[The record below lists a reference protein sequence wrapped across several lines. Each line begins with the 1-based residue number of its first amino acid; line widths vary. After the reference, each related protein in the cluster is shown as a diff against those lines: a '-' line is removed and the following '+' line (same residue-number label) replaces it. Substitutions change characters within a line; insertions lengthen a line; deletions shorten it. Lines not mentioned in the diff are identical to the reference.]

1 MTTFPGFAT
10 TDGNLRRS
18 LVAFD
23 VLTKKFIVEKERK
36 YYGGVPI
43 FYDIETRKL
52 YVDAADT
59 HSLVFGATG
68 SLKTR
73 TVVSPT
79 IKILGYAGESMI
91 INDPKGELY
100 MRHAAEL
107 ESLGY
112 DIVDINF
119 RNPAVGNSWNP
130 LYIPYQFYT
139 SGDEDKAAEFIN
151 DIANNLMVGEK
162 SSTDPYWDYSASD
175 LLYGLIQLLFRYCKD
190 HNKDINN
197 VNIGN
202 LLRLRRKLFS
212 SKQQAKD
219 SILWKYASED
229 ELVAASLSGSVYAP
243 NDTMN
248 SILSVIDQKMST
260 FTIQPTLLN
269 MLANNDFDI
278 AKIGNKPTCVFLI
291 TPDEKTSYHKL
302 VSLFIKQSYEYI
314 IYLATK
320 NFENKVNN
328 RITYILDEF
337 SSLPKINDMPSM
349 ISAARSR
356 DIRFLLVIQSKSSLK
371 QRYKEEA
378 DTIIAN
384 CSNWIFFTSRELELL
399 KELSELCGMQKKNKM
414 PNISVYDLQHFSK
427 KDREALVLCDRNKPI
442 KVKMIDIDMFG
453 DKKTKIKKHI
463 IGQRKHRENLDFELS
478 DSVKE
483 RYKRQLVDSLNDMLT
498 TTTASE
504 TESYESDT
512 ESQTESYEIDTDLL
526 IKRIDKRMQEL
537 EEKRERGV
545 VYEQK

>member
-1 MTTFPGFAT
+1 MTTYPGFESV
-10 TDGNLRRS
+10 DHLKRS

-23 VLTKKFIVEKERK
+23 ISTKKFITNREKQ

-43 FYDIETRKL
+43 FYDAEGRKL
-52 YVDAADT
+52 YIDAADT

-79 IKILGYAGESMI
+79 IKVLGYAGESMI

-100 MRHAAEL
+100 ARHAAEL
-107 ESLGY
+107 EKLGY
-112 DIVDINF
+112 NIVDINF
-119 RNPAVGNSWNP
+119 RNPLVGNSWNP
-130 LYIPYQFYT
+130 LYIPYQFYI

-151 DIANNLMVGEK
+151 DISNNLMVSEK
-162 SSTDPYWDYSASD
+162 SSNDPFWDYSASD

-190 HNKDINN
+190 HNKDINS

-202 LLRLRRKLFS
+202 LLTLRRKLFA
-212 SKQQAKD
+212 SKQQAKN

-229 ELVAASLSGSVYAP
+229 ELVAASLSGSIYAP

-248 SILSVIDQKMST
+248 SILSVFDQKMRT

-269 MLANNDFDI
+269 MLANNDFDV
-278 AKIGNKPTCVFLI
+278 AEIGKKPTCVFLI

-302 VSLFIKQSYEYI
+302 VSLFIKQSYEYL
-314 IYLATK
+314 IYSATQ
-320 NFENKVNN
+320 NAENKVNN
-328 RITYILDEF
+328 RITYVVDEF

-356 DIRFLLVIQSKSSLK
+356 DIRFLLVVQSKSSLK
-371 QRYKEEA
+371 QRYEEEA

-399 KELSELCGMQKKNKM
+399 KELSELCGMQKNRM

-427 KDREALVLCDRNKPI
+427 RDREALVLCDRSKPL
-442 KVKMIDIDMFG
+442 KVNMLDIDMFG
-453 DKKTKIKKHI
+453 DKRAMVSKEHDVRI
-463 IGQRKHRENLDFELS
+463 RKERTTLDFELM
-478 DSVKE
+478 DSIKE
-483 RYKRQLVDSLNDMLT
+483 KYKPQPPENLFGMPSPMPDISQKPQTDKPSIDIDS
-498 TTTASE
+498 
-504 TESYESDT
+504 
-512 ESQTESYEIDTDLL
+512 L
-526 IKRIDKRMQEL
+526 IKRIDKKIEQL
-537 EEKRERGV
+537 EAE
-545 VYEQK
+545 EQKEKKED

>member
-248 SILSVIDQKMST
+248 SILSVFDQKMRT

-337 SSLPKINDMPSM
+337 SSLPK
-349 ISAARSR
+349 
-356 DIRFLLVIQSKSSLK
+356 
-371 QRYKEEA
+371 
-378 DTIIAN
+378 
-384 CSNWIFFTSRELELL
+384 
-399 KELSELCGMQKKNKM
+399 NK
-414 PNISVYDLQHFSK
+414 
-427 KDREALVLCDRNKPI
+427 
-442 KVKMIDIDMFG
+442 
-453 DKKTKIKKHI
+453 
-463 IGQRKHRENLDFELS
+463 
-478 DSVKE
+478 
-483 RYKRQLVDSLNDMLT
+483 
-498 TTTASE
+498 
-504 TESYESDT
+504 
-512 ESQTESYEIDTDLL
+512 
-526 IKRIDKRMQEL
+526 
-537 EEKRERGV
+537 
-545 VYEQK
+545 